1 MLKWIEWC
9 EERRRLGLEIEGG
22 AGSVKMGL
30 VVQLAVSMGLVM
42 LRQSWQCQDGV
53 GGVKTA
59 SG

>member
-30 VVQLAVSMGLVM
+30 IV
-42 LRQSWQCQDGV
+42 LRQSWQCQGGV
-53 GGVKTA
+53 GNVKTKLA
-59 SG
+59 VSRWGW